1 MVCVYILISIYIKY
15 IFDIYCLVVKV
26 VLLQRM
32 EEVSWV
38 VFGIAV
44 GIRNWMG
51 IWIVRFGLW
60 CVFKYFK

>member
-1 MVCVYILISIYIKY
+1 VVCVYILISIYIKY

-38 VFGIAV
+38 VFGIAD
-44 GIRNWMG
+44 GIRNGMWMR
-51 IWIVRFGLW
+51 IVRFGLW